1 MVQTQGAVQCRLAAH
16 RWQHRIGLFTRDDL
30 FDSLPFNRFY
40 IRDSGRV
47 GVGHDGRRIA
57 VDQNR
62 AIAFGL
68 QGLAGLGPG
77 IVELA
82 GLADDDRAGANDQ
95 YAFYVCTLWHDA
107 VLFPCGHEVYEF
119 VYTHQT
125 GLTSEEL
132 RGGKECVVTCSYL
145 WSPNQ

>member
-1 MVQTQGAVQCRLAAH
+1 MGQTQGAVQCRLAAH
-16 RWQHRIGLFTRDDL
+16 RGQHRIGLFTLDDL
-30 FDSLPFNRFY
+30 FDSLPCNRFY
-40 IRDSGRV
+40 IRDIGRF

-82 GLADDDRAGANDQ
+82 GLADDDRAGANDT
-95 YAFYVCTLWHDA
+95 YAFYR
-107 VLFPCGHEVYEF
+107 
-119 VYTHQT
+119 
-125 GLTSEEL
+125 SEE
-132 RGGKECVVTCSYL
+132 RRVGKECVSTCRDRWWPVHKKKKTTNKYKTVERT
-145 WSPNQ
+145 